1 MHLQPID
8 RWPNAL
14 RQQTAALRREIAAR
28 LQTYTGS
35 RTNIVKPFPGMMMAE
50 LHEPTPPMSYIY
62 EPSLS
67 LIIQGEKRVS
77 LGDTTYTYNE
87 SRFFLTAVNLPTI
100 AEVPQASAE
109 EPFLSLLITLDLPL
123 AREVIADMEQHG
135 SRVNPQN
142 TGMSLG
148 AADCSLLNAVLRYL
162 ANHDSS
168 HNSSYVSDLIQR
180 EILYRILTSEAGS
193 VFRETV
199 LTGTSSQRV
208 SIAINW
214 LRENYVQPLSVDA
227 LAQRAGMGVS
237 TLHHHFRRMTTM
249 SPLQFQKHLRLYEA
263 RRLLI
268 AEEIDASSAAIRV
281 GYESVTQ
288 FHREYKRMFGA
299 TPIRDKAQLLAGTGN
314 LAMAVR

>member
-1 MHLQPID
+1 MHLQQID
-8 RWPNAL
+8 RWPNTLRDETATL
-14 RQQTAALRREIAAR
+14 RQEIAAH
-28 LQTYTGS
+28 LQRHTGN
-35 RTNIVKPFPGMMMAE
+35 RTNIVTPFRGVMMAE

-77 LGDTTYTYNE
+77 FGDTLYTYNE
-87 SRFFLTAVNLPTI
+87 SRFFLTAVNLPTV
-100 AEVPQASAE
+100 AEVPYASAE
-109 EPFLSLLITLDLPL
+109 APFMSLLLQLNLPL

-135 SRVNPQN
+135 NRINRQN

-148 AADCSLLNAVLRYL
+148 AADCALLHAVLRYL
-162 ANHDSS
+162 ANQDSP

-214 LRENYVQPLSVDA
+214 LRENYEQPLKVEA
-227 LAQRAGMGVS
+227 LAQLAGMGVS

-249 SPLQFQKHLRLYEA
+249 SPLQFQKQLRLHEA

-268 AEEIDASSAAIRV
+268 AEPVDASSAAIRV

-299 TPIRDKAQLLAGTGN
+299 TPMRDKEQLLAGIGN
-314 LAMAVR
+314 LAIAIR

>member
-1 MHLQPID
+1 MHIQQID
-8 RWPNAL
+8 RWPNPPSEE
-14 RQQTAALRREIAAR
+14 TAAMRQEIAAH
-28 LQTYTGS
+28 LQHYTGN
-35 RTNIVKPFPGMMMAE
+35 RTSIVTPFRGLMMAE

-77 LGDTTYTYNE
+77 FGDTLYNYNE
-87 SRFFLTAVNLPTI
+87 SRFFLTAVNLPTVT
-100 AEVPQASAE
+100 EVPYASAE
-109 EPFLSLLITLDLPL
+109 APFMSLLIQLNLPL

-135 SRVNPQN
+135 NRINPQN
-142 TGMSLG
+142 TGMSMG
-148 AADCSLLNAVLRYL
+148 AADFVLLNAVLRYL
-162 ANHDSS
+162 ANHDSPQ
-168 HNSSYVSDLIQR
+168 NSSYVSDLIQR

-214 LRENYVQPLSVDA
+214 LRENYVQPLKVES
-227 LAQRAGMGVS
+227 LAQLAGMGVS

-249 SPLQFQKHLRLYEA
+249 SPLQFQKQLRLHEA

-268 AEEIDASSAAIRV
+268 AEALDASSAAIRV

-299 TPIRDKAQLLAGTGN
+299 TPMRDKEQLLRGMGN
-314 LAMAVR
+314 LVIAVR